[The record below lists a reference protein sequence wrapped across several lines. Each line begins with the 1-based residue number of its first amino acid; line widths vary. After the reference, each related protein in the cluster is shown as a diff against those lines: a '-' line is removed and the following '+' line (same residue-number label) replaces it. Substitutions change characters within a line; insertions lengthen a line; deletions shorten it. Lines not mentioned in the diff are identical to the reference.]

1 MANNFRGKSKTSN
14 RQQKVKNAKTYNA
27 QAKIQQQQ
35 QKPQQQQRENK
46 KPQIFYD
53 CQRQTQRIFGC
64 DSTRSAKLTSLLT
77 DRQTQT
83 EGLGDQVTD

>member
-1 MANNFRGKSKTSN
+1 MANNFRGKSKSSN

-27 QAKIQQQQ
+27 QAKIQQ
-35 QKPQQQQRENK
+35 QQQQRENK

-83 EGLGDQVTD
+83 EGQSDQVTD